1 MQQWL
6 TISLG
11 LGVLV
16 LAVGGASWW
25 RRSQPREL
33 RVRLQTSRATP
44 ARLLL
49 DVIDARTGEVRATA
63 VVASEGACVLLV
75 PRGDYRV
82 VLRGTC
88 AYDGHP
94 VELDARWVRQVSLW
108 RPGRFEVSFD
118 LRGFAPTLDVRLE
131 GSAGQVAY
139 VELAGTSLS
148 ARVTLPGR
156 WLVCAPAGVATVRV
170 ISERE
175 TREFKRTIDPGE
187 LAVEEIELAAVARR
201 SRSTEVATPEVAP
214 AARSA
219 STPPAIE
226 LALDQSALPGPSP
239 TLAGI
244 GAPAATLLELTP
256 PRQVLAGRYQLG
268 ERLGAGAAGV
278 VYRGEDLRLERE
290 IAVKVLGG
298 AHRDDPAAMRQLAD
312 EARTL
317 ARLSHPGIVAVYD
330 CVVSRAERCLVMEFV
345 DGDSLEAMLARRGPM
360 PIRPVLRI
368 GDRAGRGAGLR
379 PTGTACSH
387 RDIKPANVLVGRSGA
402 IKLGDFGIARVTA
415 DLLIAQTGVRG
426 TPAYMA
432 PEQVRGRDVDARS
445 DIYGLGATLFAAACG
460 APPFVDGMVGFR
472 KLHEPAP
479 APSSVVPSLPD
490 GFDALIAR
498 CLALEPRDRF
508 ASAGELLDALR
519 RLARRDHR
527 RVAIGPVGVG
537 GAVGACGA
545 RRSPPPPPSP
555 MLNPTPEAGAATA
568 TATVRLLA
576 QDRSMGGSSVEP
588 VRSSRD
594 AE

>member
-1 MQQWL
+1 
-6 TISLG
+6 
-11 LGVLV
+11 
-16 LAVGGASWW
+16 
-25 RRSQPREL
+25 
-33 RVRLQTSRATP
+33 
-44 ARLLL
+44 
-49 DVIDARTGEVRATA
+49 

-368 GDRAGRGAGLR
+368 GIALAEALAYAHRHGVL
-379 PTGTACSH
+379 H

-519 RLARRDHR
+519 RLAA
-527 RVAIGPVGVG
+527 AITDELPSGPLVW
-537 GAVGACGA
+537 AA
-545 RRSPPPPPSP
+545 R
-555 MLNPTPEAGAATA
+555 
-568 TATVRLLA
+568 
-576 QDRSMGGSSVEP
+576 
-588 VRSSRD
+588 
-594 AE
+594 

>member
-1 MQQWL
+1 
-6 TISLG
+6 
-11 LGVLV
+11 
-16 LAVGGASWW
+16 
-25 RRSQPREL
+25 
-33 RVRLQTSRATP
+33 
-44 ARLLL
+44 
-49 DVIDARTGEVRATA
+49 
-63 VVASEGACVLLV
+63 
-75 PRGDYRV
+75 
-82 VLRGTC
+82 
-88 AYDGHP
+88 
-94 VELDARWVRQVSLW
+94 
-108 RPGRFEVSFD
+108 
-118 LRGFAPTLDVRLE
+118 
-131 GSAGQVAY
+131 
-139 VELAGTSLS
+139 
-148 ARVTLPGR
+148 
-156 WLVCAPAGVATVRV
+156 
-170 ISERE
+170 
-175 TREFKRTIDPGE
+175 
-187 LAVEEIELAAVARR
+187 
-201 SRSTEVATPEVAP
+201 
-214 AARSA
+214 
-219 STPPAIE
+219 
-226 LALDQSALPGPSP
+226 
-239 TLAGI
+239 
-244 GAPAATLLELTP
+244 
-256 PRQVLAGRYQLG
+256 VLAGRYQLG

-368 GDRAGRGAGLR
+368 GIALAEALAYAHRHGVL
-379 PTGTACSH
+379 H

-519 RLARRDHR
+519 RLAA
-527 RVAIGPVGVG
+527 AITDELPSGPLVW
-537 GAVGACGA
+537 AA
-545 RRSPPPPPSP
+545 R
-555 MLNPTPEAGAATA
+555 
-568 TATVRLLA
+568 
-576 QDRSMGGSSVEP
+576 
-588 VRSSRD
+588 
-594 AE
+594 